1 MANDYPRSFRVAD
14 QVQRELSQ
22 MLRFEIKDPRIDSML
37 TVSEV
42 EVSRDLSVATVFV
55 TIMGDGDRK
64 EALKGLNSASGFM
77 RKQLA
82 ARLKLRA
89 VPILRFRY
97 DDTAEKGAKLSALI
111 EKAVRDDDQNNSDP
125 HSND

>member
-97 DDTAEKGAKLSALI
+97 DDSAEKGAELSALI

>member
-97 DDTAEKGAKLSALI
+97 DDTAEKGAELSALI

>member
-14 QVQRELSQ
+14 QIQRELSQ
-22 MLRFEIKDPRIDSML
+22 LLRFELKDPRISDML

-55 TIMGDGDRK
+55 TVMGDDDRK

-97 DDTAEKGAKLSALI
+97 DDSAEKGAELAALI
-111 EKAVRDDDQNNSDP
+111 EKAVRDDHPNGNDP
-125 HSND
+125 NSND